1 MLSKTAVRATALA
14 MALLALS
21 CSRVL
26 PWGREPVDTDVS
38 LAFTLDRNLVRLDT
52 VSIDGREG
60 AFLLGTAAPR
70 TVVDTNF
77 PLAAGGRHLLQLRE
91 RESLRLQPY
100 RLDLGGVADA
110 IIGAE
115 TWGRY
120 AVSIDYHTGLVTYQK
135 QGIRTGFMT
144 IFHYEVAPKIYV
156 NVNGIDVAALV
167 DTASPDTVVLPRRT
181 SGRED
186 ARVVVAGT
194 DFGTID
200 VQYADVS
207 EARVGNRILSRFL
220 VTVDYGRRVV
230 GLWRDPRIPLHDTD
244 SEIEVLA
251 DVR

>member
-1 MLSKTAVRATALA
+1 

-26 PWGREPVDTDVS
+26 PWGREPVNTDVS
-38 LAFTLDRNLVRLDT
+38 LAFTLDKNLVRLDT

-91 RESLRLQPY
+91 RDSLRLQPY

-120 AVSIDYHTGLVTYQK
+120 AVSIDYHSGLVTYQR

-156 NVNGIDVAALV
+156 NVDGLDFAALV
-167 DTASPDTVVLPRRT
+167 DTASPDTIVLPRRT
-181 SGRED
+181 SGRGN
-186 ARVVVAGT
+186 ARVIVAGT
-194 DFGTID
+194 DFGPID
-200 VQYADVS
+200 VRYADVS

-230 GLWRDPRIPLHDTD
+230 GLWRDPRIPLYDPELST
-244 SEIEVLA
+244 EITVTSS
-251 DVR
+251 R